1 MPNPNEN
8 FFLAMRQARI
18 AMHRGDFAG
27 ADGWTKMAERH
38 LRIIE
43 RQQALLNQTPKAN
56 AKPKDPTKQLGYRN
70 PWVWPP
76 HWTPEQIAEA
86 RRKSAEEASQN
97 G

>member
-8 FFLAMRQARI
+8 FFLAMRRARI
-18 AMHRGDFAG
+18 AMHGGDLAA
-27 ADGWTKMAERH
+27 ADSWTKLAERH

-43 RQQALLNQTPKAN
+43 RQVTLLDPKPSKAN
-56 AKPKDPTKQLGYRN
+56 TKPKDPTKQPGYRN

-86 RRKSAEEASQN
+86 RRKSGGEVQ